1 MIDTTGSKRGT
12 RKKSR
17 ASAKGASVG
26 RVHRKVLFNGI
37 HSVVPFRWFRL
48 SEQIDRRGRNGMNSV
63 LRRPGYGS
71 WGRARTSSWLRTNWR
86 APTKSLWPI
95 PIGFVLALF
104 YHRQLPPALLT
115 AGRYPLAPRPTLHAL
130 RPTLHAPRS
139 TGSAVDA
146 ARRAG
151 YSTPHPEWVNM
162 LRHATFSGFLQKFG
176 EPGFR

>member
-1 MIDTTGSKRGT
+1 VELGALSPSLRLHWPSVTAHSAEPV
-12 RKKSR
+12 SHR
-17 ASAKGASVG
+17 ATSAFSSSPPWNFGRRSPVGALGWGVG
-26 RVHRKVLFNGI
+26 WPI
-37 HSVVPFRWFRL
+37 
-48 SEQIDRRGRNGMNSV
+48 
-63 LRRPGYGS
+63 LRCATAATYPD
-71 WGRARTSSWLRTNWR
+71 ARTNWR
-86 APTKSLWPI
+86 ALGKSLWPI
-95 PIGFVLALF
+95 PIGFVSAFF

-162 LRHATFSGFLQKFG
+162 LRHATFSGFARSLASQVFG
-176 EPGFR
+176 AS